1 MRPRRVTDDEI
12 LEVARE
18 TILELGPSVS
28 TTVIAERLGVSQAT
42 LFKRFGSK
50 DALVLAAL
58 LPRPEALPLVRLEQ
72 GPDDG
77 PLLPQL
83 RSVLLEVG
91 AFFNELAPCLVALR
105 SSGSFP
111 PHFPGGVHS
120 PPIVARIHISR
131 WLERGVETGE
141 LRPDVDTEHLAVALF
156 GVVQARVMREHLIGD
171 ATLTGTPEDYL
182 DAAVDYVFQGVT
194 A

>member
-18 TILELGPSVS
+18 TILELGASVS

-50 DALVLAAL
+50 DALVLTAL
-58 LPRPEALPLVRLEQ
+58 MPKPEALPLVGLQE
-72 GPDDG
+72 GPEEG

-83 RSVLLEVG
+83 RAMLLEVG
-91 AFFNELAPCLVALR
+91 AFFNEMAPCLVALK

-111 PHFPGGVHS
+111 PDFHQGAHS
-120 PPIVARIHISR
+120 PPVLARIQLSR
-131 WLERGVETGE
+131 WLDRGVETGE
-141 LRPDVDTEHLAVALF
+141 LRQEVDTEHLAVALI

-171 ATLTGTPEDYL
+171 PTLTGTPDDYL
-182 DAAVDYVFQGVT
+182 AVAVDYLLAGVT
-194 A
+194 T